1 MVVDNKRMHVSD
13 CATKGASAF
22 VFARTQKSP
31 PPREFYYWSK
41 VVPVGPSLL
50 FWRSCGSIA
59 VKRQLLSQG
68 TRRSS
73 PFHRTADA
81 TSFPLAISKDWVP

>member
-31 PPREFYYWSK
+31 PPANSIIGRKWCLWDRHYFFGGA
-41 VVPVGPSLL
+41 VDLSL
-50 FWRSCGSIA
+50 
-59 VKRQLLSQG
+59 
-68 TRRSS
+68 
-73 PFHRTADA
+73 
-81 TSFPLAISKDWVP
+81 